1 MAVIHVT
8 PEANLRYR
16 AVAARYVV
24 SLRRTMTAC
33 TLYALLHDTPLGPP
47 TDRALGSTE
56 LGVDAYASYAAKRAG
71 KSVPALLLGLLPVLD
86 RLAWE
91 ILAGYEA
98 NLHAV
103 QKRYP
108 VQGRNTPSCRNG
120 VRASGW
126 RASAR
131 NQQRVDPALHA
142 ALFADKQMLACSL
155 CALIES
161 AVLATAQPPTGRAD
175 LPVIGVTPGCE
186 RIMPT
191 SKVVREIFTALRVT
205 YNMLYNETLS
215 YYYYKCDRE
224 KLSLWAIATPKQRA
238 VGLYQLAR
246 HPIYANPPL
255 RTKEVLWEWI

>member
-1 MAVIHVT
+1 MAIVHVALNACT
-8 PEANLRYR
+8 ALR

-24 SLRRTMTAC
+24 SVRRTLTAC
-33 TLYALLHDTPLGPP
+33 VLYALLHDTPLGPP
-47 TDRALGSTE
+47 TSRVSSVE
-56 LGVDAYASYAAKRAG
+56 LGIDAYASYAAQRAG
-71 KSVPALLLGLLPVLD
+71 KSVPALLLGLLPMLD
-86 RLAWE
+86 GLAWD

-98 NLHAV
+98 SLRAV
-103 QKRYP
+103 QQRYP
-108 VQGRNTPSCRNG
+108 AQGRSTPPCRNG
-120 VRASGW
+120 LRASGW

-142 ALFADKQMLACSL
+142 ALFADKQSFGCSL

-191 SKVVREIFTALRVT
+191 SKVVREIYTALRVT

-224 KLSLWAIATPKQRA
+224 KLSLWASATPKQRA
-238 VGLYQLAR
+238 IGLYQLAR

-255 RTKEVLWEWI
+255 RTKDVLWDWI